1 MAKLATLGLLSLV
14 LLVVNV
20 AAQESGDTMVDDV
33 DYGPLYSGYSGSE
46 PEVEQDQR
54 WFEPMVRLDPD
65 WRDLEQLCYRYRFGA
80 ILLIFTHE
88 LHINC
93 RIRGAG

>member
-1 MAKLATLGLLSLV
+1 MAKLAILGLLSLV

-20 AAQESGDTMVDDV
+20 AAQESGDTMIDDD
-33 DYGPLYSGYSGSE
+33 DYGTLYSGSE
-46 PEVEQDQR
+46 PEPEVVQDPR
-54 WFEPMVRLDPD
+54 WFEPEVRPDPN
-65 WRDLEQLCYRYRFGA
+65 WRDLEQLCHRYRIGA
-80 ILLIFTHE
+80 IVLIFTHE